1 MPQRFRR
8 RAPGPPKRAFRNTG
22 VAPRLGSSGAT
33 CRIQPQSLSIVS
45 RIGETA
51 TLRKG
56 TLLQLID
63 KPRGDVKDRTLAD
76 QGRSRIEWAASFMP
90 VLAQIR
96 DRFAKEK
103 PLTGVRIGACLHVTT
118 ETANLMLALK
128 AGGAE
133 IELCA
138 SNPLSTQD
146 DVAAALSEH
155 FEVPTHAI
163 KGEDN
168 ATYYKHIE
176 SVIATKPHM
185 TMDDGCDLVTTI
197 YTKHNHLLKDMIGG
211 CEETTTGV
219 IRLHAM
225 EKDGV
230 LPFPVIAVN
239 DALTKHMFDNRY
251 GTGQSTIDGIIRAT
265 NVLIAGHTCVVV
277 GYGWCGRGVA
287 SRAKGLGAHV
297 VVTEI
302 DPRKALEAAM
312 DGFAVMSIAEAA
324 KVGDIF
330 VTLTGNYHVIGMQH
344 FEAMKDGA
352 IVCNSGH
359 FNDELDL
366 ESLAKAALSKTKP
379 RDFVDAYKLPSGRT
393 VRVLAEGRLINLAA
407 AEGHPAAVMDMSF
420 ANQGM
425 AAAYLAQN
433 YKTLEKKVYSVP
445 DEIDQEVALLKLA
458 AMKITIDTPTPE
470 QVKYMASWSEGT

>member
-1 MPQRFRR
+1 MQ
-8 RAPGPPKRAFRNTG
+8 
-22 VAPRLGSSGAT
+22 V
-33 CRIQPQSLSIVS
+33 
-45 RIGETA
+45 
-51 TLRKG
+51 
-56 TLLQLID
+56 ID
-63 KPRGDVKDRTLAD
+63 KQLGDVKDRSLAE
-76 QGRSRIEWAASFMP
+76 QGRSRIEWAATFMP

-96 DRFAKEK
+96 ERFAKEK
-103 PLTGVRIGACLHVTT
+103 PLAGVRIGACLHVTT
-118 ETANLMLALK
+118 ETANLMLALQ

-155 FEVPTHAI
+155 YKIATHAI

-168 ATYYKHIE
+168 ATYYRHIE
-176 SVIATKPHM
+176 SVIASKPHM

-197 YTKHNHLLKDMIGG
+197 YTKHNHLLADMIGG

-230 LPFPVIAVN
+230 LPFPVVAVN

-265 NVLIAGHTCVVV
+265 NVLLAGHTVVVV

-297 VVTEI
+297 IVTEI

-312 DGFAVMSIAEAA
+312 DGFQVMSIAEAS

-330 VTLTGNYHVIGMQH
+330 VTLTGNFHVIAGQH

-366 ESLAKAALSKTKP
+366 DALEKMAVSKTKP
-379 RDFVDAYKLPSGRT
+379 REFVEAYKLPSGKT
-393 VRVLAEGRLINLAA
+393 VRVLGEGRLINLAA

-420 ANQGM
+420 ANQAM
-425 AAAYLAQN
+425 AAAHLAQN
-433 YKTLEKKVYSVP
+433 YKTMEKKVYSVP
-445 DEIDQEVALLKLA
+445 DEIDQMVAELKLA
-458 AMKITIDTPTPE
+458 AMNITIDTPTPE
-470 QVKYMASWSEGT
+470 QLKYMASWSEGT

>member
-1 MPQRFRR
+1 
-8 RAPGPPKRAFRNTG
+8 
-22 VAPRLGSSGAT
+22 
-33 CRIQPQSLSIVS
+33 
-45 RIGETA
+45 
-51 TLRKG
+51 
-56 TLLQLID
+56 LQTID
-63 KPRGDVKDRTLAD
+63 KPLGDVKDRSLAD

-118 ETANLMLALK
+118 ETANLVLALQ
-128 AGGAE
+128 AGGAQ

-155 FEVPTHAI
+155 YKIPTHAI

-168 ATYYKHIE
+168 GTYYKHIE

-197 YTKHNHLLKDMIGG
+197 YTKHNHLLADMIGG

-251 GTGQSTIDGIIRAT
+251 GTGQSTLDGVIRAT
-265 NVLIAGHTCVVV
+265 NVLIAGATVVVV

-297 VVTEI
+297 IVTEI

-312 DGFAVMSIAEAA
+312 DGFQVMSIEEAA
-324 KVGDIF
+324 KLGDIF
-330 VTLTGNYHVIGMQH
+330 ITVTGNYHVIARAH
-344 FEAMKDGA
+344 FEAMKSGA

-366 ESLAKAALSKTKP
+366 DALEAIKVEKTQP
-379 RDFVDAYKLPSGRT
+379 REFVNAYVLPNGRT
-393 VRVLAEGRLINLAA
+393 VRVLADGRLINLSA

-420 ANQGM
+420 ANQAM
-425 AAAYLAQN
+425 AAGYLAQN
-433 YKTLEKKVYSVP
+433 YKSLEKKVYSVP
-445 DEIDQEVALLKLA
+445 DHIDEEVAQLKLA
-458 AMKITIDTPTPE
+458 AMNIQIDVPTSE

>member
-1 MPQRFRR
+1 M
-8 RAPGPPKRAFRNTG
+8 
-22 VAPRLGSSGAT
+22 L
-33 CRIQPQSLSIVS
+33 
-45 RIGETA
+45 
-51 TLRKG
+51 
-56 TLLQLID
+56 
-63 KPRGDVKDRTLAD
+63 GDVKDRSLAEA
-76 QGRSRIEWAASFMP
+76 GRSRIEWAASFMP
-90 VLAQIR
+90 VLGQIQE
-96 DRFAKEK
+96 RFAKDK
-103 PLTGVRIGACLHVTT
+103 PLAGVRIGACLHVTT
-118 ETANLMLALK
+118 ETANLVLALK

-133 IELCA
+133 VTLCA

-146 DVAAALSEH
+146 DVAAALSEIY
-155 FEVPTHAI
+155 EIPTHAI

-176 SVIATKPHM
+176 SVVATKPHM

-197 YTKHNHLLKDMIGG
+197 YTKHNHLLADMIGG

-251 GTGQSTIDGIIRAT
+251 GTGQSTLDGVIRAT
-265 NVLIAGHTCVVV
+265 NVLLAGHTVVVV

-287 SRAKGLGAHV
+287 SRAKGHGAHV
-297 VVTEI
+297 IVTEI

-312 DGFAVMSIAEAA
+312 DGFQVMPMAEAA

-330 VTLTGNYHVIGMQH
+330 ITVTGNYHVIRAEH
-344 FEAMKDGA
+344 FAVMKDGA
-352 IVCNSGH
+352 IVANSGH

-366 ESLAKAALSKTKP
+366 GAFETMAVSVSKP
-379 RDFVDAYKLPSGRT
+379 REFVEAHKLKDGRT
-393 VRVLAEGRLINLAA
+393 IRILGEGRLINLAA
-407 AEGHPAAVMDMSF
+407 GEGHPAAVMDMSF
-420 ANQGM
+420 ANQAL
-425 AAAYLAQN
+425 AAGYLAQN
-433 YKTLEKKVYSVP
+433 YASLEKKVYSVP
-445 DEIDQEVALLKLA
+445 DHIDQEVAELKLR
-458 AMKITIDTPTPE
+458 AMHIAIDTPTPE